1 MKLYRIT
8 SPNHAYDLSGTG
20 ARLYGGRWNSPGKPV
35 VYAAGTIS
43 LAMLETMAN
52 AEPEWLK
59 KPFTLNIL
67 NIPDPLVIEKLK
79 EEDLLVDWKNYP
91 FAPTTVEKGDR
102 WLQSRLTPILQVPSA
117 VNPFEFNYLLNP
129 NNQDFSMITID
140 EIRELSF
147 DLRLIR

>member
-20 ARLYGGRWNSPGKPV
+20 ARLYGGRWNSLGKPV

-67 NIPDPLVIEKLK
+67 NIPDQLVIEKLK
-79 EEDLLVDWKNYP
+79 EEDLNADWKNYP
-91 FAPTTVEKGDR
+91 FAPSTVEKGDR
-102 WLQSRLTPILQVPSA
+102 WLHSRLTPILQVPSA
-117 VNPFEFNYLLNP
+117 VNPYESNFLINP
-129 NNQDFSMITID
+129 NHPDFSEVTVEEVK
-140 EIRELSF
+140 EIKF
-147 DLRLIR
+147 DLRLV